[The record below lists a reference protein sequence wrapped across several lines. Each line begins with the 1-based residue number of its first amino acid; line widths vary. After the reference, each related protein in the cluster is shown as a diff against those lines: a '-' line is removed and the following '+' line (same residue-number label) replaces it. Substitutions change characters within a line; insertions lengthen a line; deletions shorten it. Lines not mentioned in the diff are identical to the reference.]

1 MSLDLGDVETFLALA
16 EELHF
21 ARTAERLRL
30 SSARVTQR
38 IQALE
43 REVGAPLFERTSR
56 RVTLTPLG
64 ERLRDDLRGAYDGLL
79 AAVATARAA
88 ARKPAGPLR
97 IGFTE
102 TTAGESLNALVRA
115 IERGYPQIDVTLHQV
130 PLITPLDPL
139 RANDIDVLVNW
150 LVFDHPDLTQGPP
163 LSRHAMVLM
172 TAADHP
178 LARQASVTFEEA
190 ADYEFLALSTLWR
203 QVSRPL
209 FFPLETPSGR
219 QLRFHAEVETW
230 QETVS
235 HVARGTAVHIT
246 VDVMANL
253 LRRSDLAYVPVVDLP
268 PVALGPIWCT
278 ARENARVRALVAA
291 IPKTAAQ
298 QPAAPTAAQPT
309 ATQPTATQE
318 DATQEDAAQ
327 PTAAQEDAAQPT
339 ATQEDAT
346 QEDAAQPT
354 AAQEHAAQPTAA
366 QEDAAQKSVPRVTGS
381 QARNS
386 SRQPSR

>member
-1 MSLDLGDVETFLALA
+1 VSLDLGDVETFLALA

-21 ARTAERLRL
+21 ARTAERLHV

-43 REVGAPLFERTSR
+43 REVGGALFERTSR

-64 ERLRDDLRGAYDGLL
+64 ERLRDDLRGAYDGLV
-79 AAVATARAA
+79 AAVGAARTA

-102 TTAGESLNALVRA
+102 TTAGESLTALVRA

-130 PLITPLDPL
+130 PLTTPLDPL

-163 LSRHAMVLM
+163 LSEHALVLM
-172 TAADHP
+172 VAADHP
-178 LARQASVTFEEA
+178 LARRASVTFEEA
-190 ADYEFLALSTLWR
+190 ANYEFPALPELWR
-203 QVSRPL
+203 QVSRPM

-219 QLRFHAEVETW
+219 PLRFHAEVDTW

-235 HVARGTAVHIT
+235 HVARGNAVHIT
-246 VDVMANL
+246 VDVLADL
-253 LRRSDLAYVPVVDLP
+253 LRRADLAYVPVVDLP

-278 ARENARVRALVAA
+278 AHENARVRALV
-291 IPKTAAQ
+291 
-298 QPAAPTAAQPT
+298 
-309 ATQPTATQE
+309 E
-318 DATQEDAAQ
+318 MV
-327 PTAAQEDAAQPT
+327 
-339 ATQEDAT
+339 
-346 QEDAAQPT
+346 
-354 AAQEHAAQPTAA
+354 
-366 QEDAAQKSVPRVTGS
+366 QKSVPRVTGS
-381 QARNS
+381 HARNS
-386 SRQPSR
+386 SRQSSR